1 MEPHDYAHKLFAISA
16 NVQRSISKPD
26 AEHYAKH
33 TNRNT
38 HRYEEETRAKK
49 KKELGNKSAC
59 FCALFTDTH
68 VGEFRDKMQCQ
79 NAMEL

>member
-38 HRYEEETRAKK
+38 HRYEEETRAQKK
-49 KKELGNKSAC
+49 RTRK
-59 FCALFTDTH
+59 
-68 VGEFRDKMQCQ
+68 
-79 NAMEL
+79 